1 VILVYVVA
9 NCILFLEKEL
19 SVGNKKY
26 QKSFKVKKKNFFFSD
41 EAWFHVELT
50 NGHFQ
55 QDSTTAQ
62 TA

>member
-1 VILVYVVA
+1 LYSFFGERI
-9 NCILFLEKEL
+9 
-19 SVGNKKY
+19 VGGEQKVSKVFQSKKR
-26 QKSFKVKKKNFFFSD
+26 KIFFFSD